1 MHIKM
6 DKVFQEPKELVPIT
20 HKELNEFING
30 KGFTGGNNYK
40 LKDLKAMFGFKPM
53 IIGSPVTISSDGTEP
68 TRFDSMSK
76 ASTSTGIPYATLL
89 YAKRIL
95 NPEFALMEKNM
106 SLNLSLV
113 KMPHSNFKDK
123 AYAFNTGVGKC
134 SCGKTFEYASERDM
148 KMKFRMHL
156 RFCSNPP
163 VAFDKIRVPKKATTL
178 REQQLAEAERM
189 KKVLN

>member
-1 MHIKM
+1 
-6 DKVFQEPKELVPIT
+6 
-20 HKELNEFING
+20 
-30 KGFTGGNNYK
+30 
-40 LKDLKAMFGFKPM
+40 
-53 IIGSPVTISSDGTEP
+53 
-68 TRFDSMSK
+68 
-76 ASTSTGIPYATLL
+76 
-89 YAKRIL
+89 
-95 NPEFALMEKNM
+95 M

-134 SCGKTFEYASERDM
+134 SCGKTFEYASERDT

-163 VAFDKIRVPKKATTL
+163 VAFHKINVPKKATTL

-189 KKVLN
+189 HKVHN